1 MTLVGKIFT
10 VLIFVMS
17 LVFMSF
23 SVMVF
28 ATHKNWKAAEA
39 ATSAKL
45 GTEKT
50 LTEGLK
56 TKLAELEMQLAIEQA
71 SRRSVLASLQTKLV
85 RAETAV
91 GEKQGE
97 LDKLFAD
104 HAQVAEAAKMAETRL
119 EALTTEVGGLRDTL
133 RNTQKD
139 RDEQFDKVV
148 SLTDQ
153 FNQMEGLRLR
163 LDERNTQLAQQVSR
177 MKMVMDAKG
186 LRETDLVSHIPPP
199 VEGLVLAISDKD
211 LIEISLG
218 ADDGLK
224 EGHTLDV
231 YRGNT
236 YLGRVTIRRTSP
248 DRAVGQIMRELQRGQ
263 IRKGDHVTTKLS

>member
-28 ATHKNWKAAEA
+28 ATHKNWKEA
-39 ATSAKL
+39 ATATNTKLTSANAL
-45 GTEKT
+45 NDQ
-50 LTEGLK
+50 LK
-56 TKLAELEMQLAIEQA
+56 TKQAELEMQLATEQA
-71 SRRSVLASLQTKLV
+71 ARRAALAALQTRLV
-85 RAETAV
+85 RAETAER
-91 GEKQGE
+91 EKQAE
-97 LDKLFAD
+97 LDKLFTD
-104 HAQVAEAAKMAETRL
+104 HAQVAEAAKLAETRL
-119 EALTTEVGGLRDTL
+119 EALTSEVTSLRDTL

-153 FNQMEGLRLR
+153 FNQMEGLRQR

-199 VEGLVLAISDKD
+199 VEGLVVAVSDKD

-236 YLGRVTIRRTSP
+236 YLGRVVIRRTAP
-248 DRAVGQIMRELQRGQ
+248 DRAVGQIIKELQRGQ

>member
-28 ATHKNWKAAEA
+28 ATHKNWKEA
-39 ATSAKL
+39 AAATDAKL
-45 GTEKT
+45 KNANETNK
-50 LTEGLK
+50 
-56 TKLAELEMQLAIEQA
+56 A
-71 SRRSVLASLQTKLV
+71 LQTKLESLQMDLATEQAA
-85 RAETAV
+85 RAAALAAMQTRLVKAEQAV
-91 GEKQGE
+91 SDKQAE
-97 LDKLFAD
+97 LDKLFTD

-119 EALTTEVGGLRDTL
+119 ESLTTEVASLRDTL

-139 RDEQFDKVV
+139 RDAQFDKVV
-148 SLTDQ
+148 ELTDK
-153 FNQMEGLRLR
+153 FNQMEGLRMR

-186 LRETDLVSHIPPP
+186 IRETDLVSHIPPP

-211 LIEISLG
+211 LIEISIG
-218 ADDGLK
+218 SDDGLK

-236 YLGRVTIRRTSP
+236 YLGRVVIRRTAP
-248 DRAVGQIMRELQRGQ
+248 DRSVGQIMRELQRGQ

>member
-28 ATHKNWKAAEA
+28 ATHKNWKEQASATNTKL
-39 ATSAKL
+39 TSANAL
-45 GTEKT
+45 NDQ
-50 LTEGLK
+50 LK
-56 TKLAELEMQLAIEQA
+56 TKQAELEMQLATEQA
-71 SRRSVLASLQTKLV
+71 ARRAALAALQTRLV
-85 RAETAV
+85 RAEAAV
-91 GEKQGE
+91 SEKQGE
-97 LDKLFAD
+97 LDKLFTD

-119 EALTTEVGGLRDTL
+119 ESLTTEVTGLRDTL

-139 RDEQFDKVV
+139 RDELFDKVV
-148 SLTDQ
+148 ALTDQ
-153 FNQMEGLRLR
+153 FNQLEGVRVR

-177 MKMVMDAKG
+177 MKMVMDARG
-186 LRETDLVSHIPPP
+186 IRETDLVSHIPPK
-199 VEGLVLAISDKD
+199 VEGIVVAVSERD

-218 ADDGLK
+218 SDDGLK

-236 YLGRVTIRRTSP
+236 YLGRVVIRRTAP
-248 DRAVGQIMRELQRGQ
+248 DRAVGQIQKELQRGQ